1 MVRVVFLDEEL
12 SGRTGLVQC
21 QGIDSSVLVIL
32 FVELMKKSGW
42 GHVFEYISLEL
53 LIIFL
58 ATAKRRENNCT
69 IQQNNSIRKYLIP
82 HMSRTQL

>member
-53 LIIFL
+53 LIIF
-58 ATAKRRENNCT
+58 
-69 IQQNNSIRKYLIP
+69 
-82 HMSRTQL
+82 